1 MATRPEASRI
11 EPRFVERVWG
21 SLRLEP
27 WFPNPAVKTGEVW
40 FTAGR
45 LLIKFLF
52 TTEPLS
58 VQVHPNDEY
67 ARRHH
72 DSAGKTEM
80 WHILEAAAGAR
91 IAAGFSRPVTGEQ
104 ARAAAL
110 DGSIE
115 QLLGW
120 HEAHAGDTF
129 LTRAGVVH
137 ALGAGLVVCEI
148 QQTSDITYR
157 LYDYGR
163 LPARPL
169 HLDRAIEVAE
179 LGPHPGPATPVP
191 LGEGGERLAAC
202 EYFVTERWDLTATRQ
217 WDREAVLIVLD
228 GTGRIGGEPFARGQ
242 VWLAGAGARI
252 VPSGRAVFLRTY
264 EP

>member
-1 MATRPEASRI
+1 MPTCSRI
-11 EPRFVERVWG
+11 EPHFVERVWG

-27 WFPNPAVKTGEVW
+27 WFPDPAVKTGEVW

-58 VQVHPNDEY
+58 VQVHPNDQY
-67 ARRHH
+67 ARLHH

-80 WHILEAAAGAR
+80 WHILEAAPGAR
-91 IAAGFSRPVTGEQ
+91 IAVGFARPVTGEL

-120 HEAHAGDTF
+120 YQVSPGDTF

-157 LYDYGR
+157 LFDYNR

-169 HLDRAIEVAE
+169 HLDQGLAVAE
-179 LGPHPGPATPVP
+179 LTPHPGPEAATP
-191 LGEGGERLAAC
+191 LGDGGERLAAC
-202 EYFVTERWDLTATRQ
+202 EYFVTERWSLAAARQ
-217 WDREAVLIVLD
+217 WRQDSIF
-228 GTGRIGGEPFARGQ
+228 IF
-242 VWLAGAGARI
+242 LAGAGSVDGQPCSPGEVWL
-252 VPSGRAVFLRTY
+252 VPAGTSVIPEGPAILLRTY